1 MQGTQHSRQLD
12 LTVVIVRVS
21 NLKWFPMRIL
31 VVEDDL
37 QLGEGL
43 TEALTDEGYVVDWVK
58 DGEMGWIQATDLT
71 YDLMVLDVMLP
82 KINGIHLCRRLR
94 ETGRRLPILM
104 LTARDTNTDKVA
116 GLDAGADDYVV
127 KPFDLL
133 ELLARLR
140 ALLRR
145 GNLGEASSMLSW
157 GSIQLDSATHE
168 VFYSSHPLQLTP
180 KEFSLLELFLRSG
193 RRVLSRSVLIDQC
206 WSPQALPDEE
216 TVKSHLKSL
225 RQKLRKAGAPSDFIE
240 TVHGVGYRLR
250 QL

>member
-1 MQGTQHSRQLD
+1 MH
-12 LTVVIVRVS
+12 
-21 NLKWFPMRIL
+21 IL
-31 VVEDDL
+31 LVEDDL

-43 TEALTDEGYVVDWVK
+43 TEALTDEGHVVDWVT
-58 DGEMGWIQATDLT
+58 DGEMGWIQGTDLT

-94 ETGRRLPILM
+94 DAGRRLPILM

-145 GNLGEASSMLSW
+145 STLGEGTMVTW
-157 GSIQLDSATHE
+157 EQVQLDATTHE
-168 VFYSSHPLQLTP
+168 VFYGGVPLRLTP

-206 WSPQALPDEE
+206 WSANALPDEE

-240 TVHGVGYRLR
+240 TVHGVGYRLK